1 MFVNTIVL
9 FINNVKNL
17 KIILLKYGG
26 DLFMSSIDNVHTKM
40 FLLCRAIKKS
50 YLIFR

>member
-17 KIILLKYGG
+17 KIILLKYGA
-26 DLFMSSIDNVHTKM
+26 DLCMSSIDNVHTKM
-40 FLLCRAIKKS
+40 FSIM
-50 YLIFR
+50 